1 MQQHEIRAWLGP
13 AYDKMTEEQVADFTL
28 LVQRIEDRYPS
39 NWQHRDESEPGSA
52 MMVGALQVLIG
63 DSTLEGLGDEWAQAK
78 AAERAAMKRLW
89 GGIMVADARLS
100 EVEISRRANVS
111 RVTVRKALGK

>member
-28 LVQRIEDRYPS
+28 LVQRIEDRYPD
-39 NWQHRDESEPGSA
+39 DEDVQAA
-52 MMVGALQVLIG
+52 MMSGALQVLIG
-63 DSTLEGLGDEWAQAK
+63 DDTLEGLGREWLCAK
-78 AAERAAMKRLW
+78 TAERAAMKALW
-89 GGIMVADARLS
+89 GGIMVADAELS